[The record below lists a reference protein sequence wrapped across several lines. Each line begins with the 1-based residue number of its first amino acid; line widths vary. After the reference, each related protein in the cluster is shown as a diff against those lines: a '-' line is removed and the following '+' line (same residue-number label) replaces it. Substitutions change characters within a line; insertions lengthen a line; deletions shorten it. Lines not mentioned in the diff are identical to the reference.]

1 MSVFAGNSPT
11 VCALMI
17 YLGSLELVVVLVLAV
32 EDLEAIQGDEFI
44 HFID

>member
-11 VCALMI
+11 VCALT
-17 YLGSLELVVVLVLAV
+17 YQGSLELVVVLVLAV